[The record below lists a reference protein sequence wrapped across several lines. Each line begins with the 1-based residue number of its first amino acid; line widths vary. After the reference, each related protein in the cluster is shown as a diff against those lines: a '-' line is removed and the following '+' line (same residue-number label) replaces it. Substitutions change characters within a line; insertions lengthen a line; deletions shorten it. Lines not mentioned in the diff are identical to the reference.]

1 MSVTEHLSP
10 ALALS
15 SAAGSGLASAG
26 PAPAPAGP
34 SHLSRLGARQPV
46 ASDAVTFLRD
56 AELAGERLS
65 AIVRL
70 VIFLTLLVLVLTS
83 RVDHHHEQFAL
94 FTVAAYGAVAVVAL
108 VLAWRRIFHPALPYA
123 YVTFDVAL
131 VCLSVLLISRML
143 DFPPHMAFA
152 IPASAMI
159 FVVLAHASMRLRPA
173 LVAYAG
179 ALTIMLMAI
188 GMILMPAPEAAAPF
202 SLGLA
207 DADLL
212 QSLLHSRILPFV
224 IVALATLALWAT
236 SRRTYEMLQTSIDYS
251 RRLGILSRFFS
262 PRLADRLARAAGP
275 ALSSGRRQHC
285 AIMFIDIRKFTEL
298 AREMDPEQLSRL
310 LAEFRTVVTDVIF
323 EYGGMVDK
331 FIGDAVLAV
340 FGALQPAADDAERA
354 IRCGVKVLAA
364 VDAWSASQTVQRKP
378 QIRVGIGAHYGE
390 VFVGAVGNERML
402 EFTVL
407 GDAVNLA
414 ERLERLTRTAGGAFV
429 VSRDILEAA
438 GPARSEATW
447 TPVPQSLVSG
457 RLKGVDAF
465 SLQTC
470 AGLPSSEQRPLDA

>member
-1 MSVTEHLSP
+1 MITQVNAQT
-10 ALALS
+10 LADAGTAASGPVGLG
-15 SAAGSGLASAG
+15 SAAAAAAEKTHAYARDAAG
-26 PAPAPAGP
+26 
-34 SHLSRLGARQPV
+34 
-46 ASDAVTFLRD
+46 DADAFLRD

-70 VIFLTLLVLVLTS
+70 VIFSTLLALVITS

-94 FTVAAYGAVAVVAL
+94 ITVAAYGVVAVVAL
-108 VLAWRRIFHPALPYA
+108 VLAWQRVFHPVLPYA

-131 VCLSVLLISRML
+131 VSLSVLLISRML

-152 IPASAMI
+152 IPASALI
-159 FVVLAHASMRLRPA
+159 FVVLAHASMRFRPA

-179 ALTIMLMAI
+179 TLTIILMAI
-188 GMILMPAPEAAAPF
+188 GMALMPAPEATAPF
-202 SLGLA
+202 SLGRE

-236 SRRTYEMLQTSIDYS
+236 SRRTYDMLQTSIDYS
-251 RRLGILSRFFS
+251 RRLGTLSRFFS
-262 PRLADRLARAAGP
+262 PRLADRLAREVGP
-275 ALSSGRRQHC
+275 ELSSGRRQRC

-298 AREMDPEQLSRL
+298 AREMDPEQLSHL
-310 LAEFRTVVTDVIF
+310 LAEFRSVVTEVIF
-323 EYGGMVDK
+323 EHGGMVDK

-354 IRCGVKVLAA
+354 IRCGLKVLAA
-364 VDAWSASQTVQRKP
+364 VDAWSASQTIQRKP
-378 QIRVGIGAHYGE
+378 RIRVGIGAHYGE

-414 ERLERLTRTAGGAFV
+414 ERLERLTRTIGGAFV
-429 VSRDILEAA
+429 VSRDILETA
-438 GPARSEATW
+438 GPARSWATW
-447 TPVPQSLVSG
+447 AAVSQDLIVG
-457 RLKGVDAF
+457 RLEGIEVF
-465 SLQTC
+465 SLPTNPQE
-470 AGLPSSEQRPLDA
+470 EQV

>member
-1 MSVTEHLSP
+1 VGDGRPELP
-10 ALALS
+10 DQRR
-15 SAAGSGLASAG
+15 GSNGLAPVEPPGLPRS
-26 PAPAPAGP
+26 
-34 SHLSRLGARQPV
+34 GARG
-46 ASDAVTFLRD
+46 AADAFLRD

-65 AIVRL
+65 ALVRL
-70 VIFLTLLVLVLTS
+70 VIFLTLLALVLTS
-83 RVDHHHEQFAL
+83 GADHHHERFAL
-94 FTVAAYGAVAVVAL
+94 LAVAAYGLVAVVAL
-108 VLAWRRIFHPALPYA
+108 VLAWRRIFYPALPYA

-159 FVVLAHASMRLRPA
+159 FVVLAHASMRFRPV

-179 ALTIMLMAI
+179 TLTVALMAI
-188 GMILMPAPEAAAPF
+188 GMSLMPAPEAAAPF
-202 SLGLA
+202 SAGFA

-236 SRRTYEMLQTSIDYS
+236 SRRTYDMLQTSIDYS
-251 RRLGILSRFFS
+251 GRLGKLSRFFS
-262 PRLADRLARAAGP
+262 PHLADRLARRAGP
-275 ALSSGRRQHC
+275 ELSSGRRQHC

-298 AREMDPEQLSRL
+298 ARDMDPEQLSRL
-310 LAEFRTVVTDVIF
+310 LASFRSVVTDVIF
-323 EYGGMVDK
+323 EHDGMVDK

-354 IRCGVKVLAA
+354 IRCGRKVLAA
-364 VDAWSASQTVQRKP
+364 VEAWSASQEAQRRP
-378 QIRVGIGAHYGE
+378 QVSIGIGAHYGE
-390 VFVGAVGNERML
+390 VFVGAVGNQRML

-414 ERLERLTRTAGGAFV
+414 ERLERLTRTVDGAFV

-438 GPARSEATW
+438 GSARSWATW
-447 TPVPQSLVSG
+447 AHVSQSLVAG
-457 RLKGVDAF
+457 RLKGMEVF
-465 SLQTC
+465 SLQTNYQE
-470 AGLPSSEQRPLDA
+470 ARTNSDAQII

>member
-1 MSVTEHLSP
+1 MITQVNAHT
-10 ALALS
+10 LADVGTAAS
-15 SAAGSGLASAG
+15 GPVGSESASAAAAAETHAYARDAAAG
-26 PAPAPAGP
+26 
-34 SHLSRLGARQPV
+34 
-46 ASDAVTFLRD
+46 DAHAFLRD

-70 VIFLTLLVLVLTS
+70 VIFSTLLALVLTS
-83 RVDHHHEQFAL
+83 KVDHHHEQFAL
-94 FTVAAYGAVAVVAL
+94 ITVAAYGVVAVVAL
-108 VLAWRRIFHPALPYA
+108 VLAWRRVFHPVLPYA

-131 VCLSVLLISRML
+131 VSLSVLLISRML

-152 IPASAMI
+152 IPASALI
-159 FVVLAHASMRLRPA
+159 FVVLAHASMRFRPA

-179 ALTIMLMAI
+179 TLTILLMAI
-188 GMILMPAPEAAAPF
+188 GMALMPAPEATAPF
-202 SLGLA
+202 SLELE

-236 SRRTYEMLQTSIDYS
+236 SRRTYDMLQTSIDYS
-251 RRLGILSRFFS
+251 RRLGNLSRFFS
-262 PRLADRLARAAGP
+262 PRLADRLAREAGP
-275 ALSSGRRQHC
+275 ELSSGRRQRC

-310 LAEFRTVVTDVIF
+310 LAEFRSVVTEVIF
-323 EYGGMVDK
+323 EHGGMVDK

-354 IRCGVKVLAA
+354 IRCGLKVLAA
-364 VDAWSASQTVQRKP
+364 VDAWSASQTIQRKP
-378 QIRVGIGAHYGE
+378 RIRVGIGAHYGE

-414 ERLERLTRTAGGAFV
+414 ERLERLTRTIGGAFV
-429 VSRDILEAA
+429 VSRDILETA
-438 GPARSEATW
+438 GPARSWATW
-447 TPVPQSLVSG
+447 AAVSQDLIVG
-457 RLKGVDAF
+457 RLEGIEMF
-465 SLQTC
+465 SLPTNPQE
-470 AGLPSSEQRPLDA
+470 EQV

>member
-1 MSVTEHLSP
+1 MITEIDAP
-10 ALALS
+10 TLADADTAASGPVGLGS
-15 SAAGSGLASAG
+15 ASAAAAG
-26 PAPAPAGP
+26 KT
-34 SHLSRLGARQPV
+34 HLYAR
-46 ASDAVTFLRD
+46 DAATGDADAFLRD

-70 VIFLTLLVLVLTS
+70 VIFSTLLALVSTS

-94 FTVAAYGAVAVVAL
+94 ITVVAYGVIAAVTL
-108 VLAWRRIFHPALPYA
+108 VLAWQRIFHPALPYA

-152 IPASAMI
+152 IPASALI
-159 FVVLAHASMRLRPA
+159 FVVLAHASMRFRPA

-179 ALTIMLMAI
+179 TLTIILMAI
-188 GMILMPAPEAAAPF
+188 GMALMPVPEATVPF
-202 SLGLA
+202 SLGLE

-236 SRRTYEMLQTSIDYS
+236 SRRTYDMLQTSIDYS
-251 RRLGILSRFFS
+251 RRLGTLSRFFS
-262 PRLADRLARAAGP
+262 PRLADRLAREVGP
-275 ALSSGRRQHC
+275 ELSSGRRQRC

-310 LAEFRTVVTDVIF
+310 LAEFRSVVTDVIF
-323 EYGGMVDK
+323 EHDGMVDK

-354 IRCGVKVLAA
+354 IRCGLKVLSA
-364 VDAWSASQTVQRKP
+364 VDGWSASQTIQRKP
-378 QIRVGIGAHYGE
+378 RIRVGIGAHYGE

-414 ERLERLTRTAGGAFV
+414 ERLERLTRIVGSAFV
-429 VSRDILEAA
+429 ASGDMLRAVGLDASRVTWVSV
-438 GPARSEATW
+438 SETAMT
-447 TPVPQSLVSG
+447 G

-465 SLQTC
+465 FLNSAAQ
-470 AGLPSSEQRPLDA
+470 PKQE